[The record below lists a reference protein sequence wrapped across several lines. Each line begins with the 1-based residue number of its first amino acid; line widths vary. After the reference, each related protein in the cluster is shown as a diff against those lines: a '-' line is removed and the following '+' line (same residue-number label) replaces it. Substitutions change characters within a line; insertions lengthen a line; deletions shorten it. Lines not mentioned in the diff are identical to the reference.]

1 MMINVKKKAFANI
14 LLSFLYLGTA
24 IVGYIGHFNKC
35 VEMTFMSNAFTGS
48 VLLFGGIY
56 IFIAGRDIPHFLYLD
71 CAVLMSSVIAACLLF
86 APPMLV
92 VGTAIIPHLINPM
105 VIFIYY
111 FKSCDA
117 RGCGLWHVLTTL
129 VFPTIYY
136 VFMILFGI
144 MGPRVVYPQFNPNI
158 ISVLNLTL
166 VGVFALAGLFV
177 VGVVLLKL
185 NKRLHGVAEKRNAQK
200 EQDVKV

>member
-1 MMINVKKKAFANI
+1 MNNLKRKAFANI
-14 LLSFLYLGTA
+14 TLSLLYIGTA

-35 VEMTFMSNAFTGS
+35 VEMTFMSNAATGS

-56 IFIAGRDIPHFLYLD
+56 ALIAKRDIPHFLYLD
-71 CAVLMSSVIAACLLF
+71 CAVLMSSVIIACLLF

-92 VGTAIIPHLINPM
+92 VGTAIIPHLINPT
-105 VIFIYY
+105 VLFTYY
-111 FKSCDA
+111 LKCCDG
-117 RGCGLWHVLTTL
+117 RKCGWRQVFTTL

-144 MGPRVVYPQFNPNI
+144 MGPRVVYPQFDPNI

-177 VGVVLLKL
+177 IGLVLLKVNKVL
-185 NKRLHGVAEKRNAQK
+185 NGAAEKRKAQK
-200 EQDVKV
+200 ETNANV